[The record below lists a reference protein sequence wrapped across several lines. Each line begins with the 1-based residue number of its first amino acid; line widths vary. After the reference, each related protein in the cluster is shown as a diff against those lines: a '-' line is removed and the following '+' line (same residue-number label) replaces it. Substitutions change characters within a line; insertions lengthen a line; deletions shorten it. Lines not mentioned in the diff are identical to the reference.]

1 LPQNDERI
9 AKLEERLR
17 ALGRESAGRCD
28 ELRAL
33 IEGPPFER
41 SLRGRLHA
49 LEASEASAK
58 LAMEALREAQAERAA
73 AVKDRVRAGHRRR
86 GEWWKLIAAITAAA
100 AVAAPYLDKWL

>member
-9 AKLEERLR
+9 AKLE
-17 ALGRESAGRCD
+17 
-28 ELRAL
+28 
-33 IEGPPFER
+33 
-41 SLRGRLHA
+41 
-49 LEASEASAK
+49 
-58 LAMEALREAQAERAA
+58 ERAA